1 MSNISPVGLGGM
13 TLDSFNFS
21 NFDTTSPASWMSLG
35 AAFKA
40 TYGRDGTQEELVSTY
55 MAMQNGLPAPALVNS
70 GPNPLMQ
77 NTWQGPYKQ
86 QQQPVYIPS
95 QRINTWETREQ
106 DEVKRGGRQVGHGS
120 YDGVGY
126 AAQIGGGQHSDAVV
140 LTGGDD

>member
-1 MSNISPVGLGGM
+1 MSPVGLGS
-13 TLDSFNFS
+13 TALETFSFS

-55 MAMQNGLPAPALVNS
+55 MAMQKGLPAPALVNS

-77 NTWQGPYKQ
+77 NAWQGPY

-120 YDGVGY
+120 YDDGVGY
-126 AAQIGGGQHSDAVV
+126 AAQAGRWQHSDAVV

>member
-1 MSNISPVGLGGM
+1 
-13 TLDSFNFS
+13 
-21 NFDTTSPASWMSLG
+21 MSLG

-40 TYGRDGTQEELVSTY
+40 TYGRDGTQEELVSMY
-55 MAMQNGLPAPALVNS
+55 MAIQNGLPVPVLVNS

-77 NTWQGPYKQ
+77 NTWHGPYQQQ

-120 YDGVGY
+120 YDDGVGY
-126 AAQIGGGQHSDAVV
+126 AAQTGRWQHSDAVV